1 MNPLWPYNSQGVHAG
16 GGRGRRGVGEGEERI
31 RIYARAEISLLSVRL
46 FMEKVC
52 SHDRNCWMRE
62 ECGSR
67 FCIHNHSSPAPY
79 SAVHPSHRSGLHKC
93 KTRQSRFLSVS
104 FASLIRH
111 CARSQQLWAGA
122 ARAPL
127 LSWETDR
134 SSHCCMHL
142 PSMQCL
148 RRYGCICTY
157 SSAPFYIDI
166 FWQVFFVTAF
176 VSCSNRQIDGKY

>member
-111 CARSQQLWAGA
+111 CARSSCGRERRGRHFCHGRLT
-122 ARAPL
+122 APR
-127 LSWETDR
+127 TVA
-134 SSHCCMHL
+134 
-142 PSMQCL
+142 
-148 RRYGCICTY
+148 CICPRCNVWEDMDAYVPTVVHR
-157 SSAPFYIDI
+157 F
-166 FWQVFFVTAF
+166 T
-176 VSCSNRQIDGKY
+176 